1 MPIEPLQYLSIIGY
15 DIVSHLS
22 QYILQHRH
30 PARDNSVLTVTLLA
44 TRARWRLDRDLRVGG
59 VGVVASFT

>member
-1 MPIEPLQYLSIIGY
+1 MEKLGK
-15 DIVSHLS
+15 SHIS

-30 PARDNSVLTVTLLA
+30 PERDNSVLTVTFLA

-59 VGVVASFT
+59 VGIVASFT